1 MEARIKDACVWLL
14 QGKSVS
20 SLQASLQAMQGQAQA
35 LKDELGTDLQ
45 SQHTMEDQREVDRLS
60 DQITQL
66 TQQNRAAWQER
77 IKVGVCLQPIYLPR

>member
-1 MEARIKDACVWLL
+1 MW

-35 LKDELGTDLQ
+35 LKEELGTDLQ
-45 SQHTMEDQREVDRLS
+45 SQLTMDDQREVDRLT

-66 TQQNRAAWQER
+66 TQQNRATWQER
-77 IKVGVCLQPIYLPR
+77 IRVSYRVYDDLCMQL